1 MDNQGK
7 HPGQTKTSEKIVF
20 YSFIG
25 MVIVFAIQVILDL
38 INNK

>member
-7 HPGQTKTSEKIVF
+7 RPDQTKTSEKIVF

-25 MVIVFAIQVILDL
+25 MVIVFIIQVVIDL
-38 INNK
+38 INKQ